1 MIRVRVIAVAH
12 FTVTVTHFTVTV
24 TCCRYNVIRVMRA
37 FSVDLPPR
45 PHEVGHKRYTF
56 YRNRYTFYRNRC
68 TLPLQRDP
76 RHARLQRRS
85 ASSAA

>member
-1 MIRVRVIAVAH
+1 
-12 FTVTVTHFTVTV
+12 
-24 TCCRYNVIRVMRA
+24 MRA